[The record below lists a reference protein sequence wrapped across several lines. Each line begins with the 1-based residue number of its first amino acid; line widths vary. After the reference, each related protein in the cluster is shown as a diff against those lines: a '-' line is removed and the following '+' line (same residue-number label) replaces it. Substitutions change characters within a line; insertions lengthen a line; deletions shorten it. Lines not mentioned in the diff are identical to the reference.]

1 MWSAERTDEWLRSH
15 REDLVELTRELVA
28 FASENRPPDG
38 NEGPCQELVAERLH
52 EAGAEVDVFR
62 PDEVEAAVAHP
73 LWWPGRSYQGR
84 PCVVG
89 RRSGVGGGRSLL
101 LSGHVDVV
109 PALGEGTHGF
119 WDGDVEDGRL
129 YGRGACD
136 MKAGVACAL
145 HAYRCLAECDVALAG
160 DVIVESVVDEEFGG
174 ANGTLAARL
183 RGYHADGAVLSEPTG
198 MTVCH
203 ATRGGIQYRLT
214 VAGGALGMG
223 FEGDGGPGALTTLAR
238 ISAALDDLPRDAPL
252 LQYLLRSGEELPWGT
267 AEGLPGDGVLEFWA
281 EITPGTDRAAV
292 DAELRAAVDAVVPE
306 GIDVRWEQRTRF
318 LEAAD
323 VGAESPI
330 VQRMRTALGTPDAA
344 PAMAPFAC
352 DAFIFAV
359 DGTPVVIC
367 GPRGGNAHAPD
378 EWVLIEDLYS
388 LSEAFVRLAI
398 DWCGEVGADDGN

>member
-15 REDLVELTRELVA
+15 RQDLVELTRELVA

-38 NEGPCQELVAERLH
+38 NEGPCQQLVAARLH

-73 LWWPGRSYQGR
+73 LWWPGRSYEGR

-89 RRSGVGGGRSLL
+89 RRSGAGGGRSLL

-109 PALGEGTHGF
+109 PALGEGAHGF
-119 WDGDVEDGRL
+119 WDGDVADGRL
-129 YGRGACD
+129 YGRGAWD

-145 HAYRCLAECDVALAG
+145 HAARCLAECD
-160 DVIVESVVDEEFGG
+160 
-174 ANGTLAARL
+174 
-183 RGYHADGAVLSEPTG
+183 
-198 MTVCH
+198 
-203 ATRGGIQYRLT
+203 
-214 VAGGALGMG
+214 
-223 FEGDGGPGALTTLAR
+223 GALTTLAR
-238 ISAALDDLPRDAPL
+238 ISAALDDLPREAPL

-281 EITPGTDRAAV
+281 EITPGTDRATV
-292 DAELRAAVDAVVPE
+292 DAELRAAVNAVVPE
-306 GIDVRWEQRTRF
+306 GIEVHWEQRTRF

-330 VQRMRTALGTPDAA
+330 VQRMRAALGTPDAA

-359 DGTPVVIC
+359 DATPVVIC

-378 EWVLIEDLYS
+378 EWVLIDDLYS

-398 DWCGEVGADDGN
+398 DWCGEVGTDDGN

>member
-1 MWSAERTDEWLRSH
+1 
-15 REDLVELTRELVA
+15 
-28 FASENRPPDG
+28 
-38 NEGPCQELVAERLH
+38 
-52 EAGAEVDVFR
+52 
-62 PDEVEAAVAHP
+62 
-73 LWWPGRSYQGR
+73 
-84 PCVVG
+84 VVG
-89 RRSGVGGGRSLL
+89 RRSGAGGGRSLL

-129 YGRGACD
+129 YGRGAWD

-145 HAYRCLAECDVALAG
+145 HAARCLAECDVALAG

-183 RGYHADGAVLSEPTG
+183 RGHHADGAVLSEPTG

-203 ATRGGIQYRLT
+203 ATRGGIQYRLN
-214 VAGGALGMG
+214 VAGGAQGMG
-223 FEGDGGPGALTTLAR
+223 FEGGGGPGALTTLAR

-252 LQYLLRSGEELPWGT
+252 LQYLLRSGEELPWGP

-306 GIDVRWEQRTRF
+306 GINVKWEQRPRF

-323 VGAESPI
+323 AGAESPI
-330 VQRMRTALGTPDAA
+330 VQRMRAALGTPDAP

-352 DAFIFAV
+352 DAFMFAV
-359 DGTPVVIC
+359 DATPVVIR

-378 EWVLIEDLYS
+378 EWVLIDDLHS
-388 LSEAFVRLAI
+388 LSEAFVRLAM
-398 DWCGEVGADDGN
+398 DWCGEGGTDDGN